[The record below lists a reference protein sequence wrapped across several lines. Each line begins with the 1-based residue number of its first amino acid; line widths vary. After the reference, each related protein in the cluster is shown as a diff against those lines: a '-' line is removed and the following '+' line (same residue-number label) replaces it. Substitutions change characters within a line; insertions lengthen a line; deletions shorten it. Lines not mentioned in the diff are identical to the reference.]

1 MNYSRQ
7 REMILNILSA
17 SRSHPTAEE
26 ILESV
31 RLQDDRVARGTVYRN
46 LGLLVDSGEVIKI
59 TTPEGICRYDYIHTP
74 HAHAVCEICGRVTDF
89 AFKDSRFDKYLLG
102 EIGFRAGCSALSV
115 RGVCRDCIE
124 KQRITCEK
132 DG

>member
-31 RLQDDRVARGTVYRN
+31 RALDDRVARGTVYRN
-46 LGLLVDSGEVIKI
+46 LSLLVESGEVIKI
-59 TTPEGICRYDYIHTP
+59 TTPEGICRYDYIHFP
-74 HAHAVCEICGRVTDF
+74 HAHAVCEACGGVTDF
-89 AFKDSRFDKYLLG
+89 TFSESGMDKYLKK
-102 EIGFRAGCSALSV
+102 EFGFMVGNSAVSV
-115 RGVCRDCIE
+115 RGICRNCSQKI
-124 KQRITCEK
+124 K
-132 DG
+132 